1 MGSRCSIGADSE
13 IPRDC
18 CCYAGIGRRRKV
30 NAAKARA
37 ELEEEEED
45 TDEEE
50 EDHTLGPLL
59 SQQLGDIC
67 GVSAA
72 LHKVWITRRGGVLLW
87 RDQ

>member
-1 MGSRCSIGADSE
+1 MCSIGAGDELS
-13 IPRDC
+13 RD
-18 CCYAGIGRRRKV
+18 CCYAGLDRRRKAG
-30 NAAKARA
+30 AAKARA
-37 ELEEEEED
+37 ELEEEEEEED

-72 LHKVWITRRGGVLLW
+72 LHKVWVKRSE
-87 RDQ
+87 

>member
-1 MGSRCSIGADSE
+1 MGPRCPIGADKELS
-13 IPRDC
+13 RDC
-18 CCYAGIGRRRKV
+18 CCYPGLDRRRKV
-30 NAAKARA
+30 GAAKARGG
-37 ELEEEEED
+37 LEEEEED

-72 LHKVWITRRGGVLLW
+72 LHKVWIT
-87 RDQ
+87 